1 MRNYFFQNP
10 FWISWLYP
18 GAVWKVMT
26 NKKELFLTFDDG
38 PHPVVTPYVLAQLRT
53 YQAKATFFCLGSA
66 MEANQEVVKQINDD
80 GHLIGNHTQSHLN
93 GWATKTYQYMAD
105 VLACQTLQDEYSN
118 DRLFRPPYGN
128 LKLGQLRALKK
139 AGYRI
144 IMWSHLSGDFDRE
157 LDRKQSLDYMKKADP
172 GSILVF
178 HDSEKAFKNLK
189 EMLPR
194 VLEHFSTL
202 GYSFKTLSN
211 L

>member
-1 MRNYFFQNP
+1 
-10 FWISWLYP
+10 
-18 GAVWKVMT
+18 
-26 NKKELFLTFDDG
+26 
-38 PHPVVTPYVLAQLRT
+38 
-53 YQAKATFFCLGSA
+53 

>member
-1 MRNYFFQNP
+1 M
-10 FWISWLYP
+10 
-18 GAVWKVMT
+18 
-26 NKKELFLTFDDG
+26 
-38 PHPVVTPYVLAQLRT
+38 
-53 YQAKATFFCLGSA
+53 
-66 MEANQEVVKQINDD
+66 
-80 GHLIGNHTQSHLN
+80 
-93 GWATKTYQYMAD
+93 
-105 VLACQTLQDEYSN
+105 
-118 DRLFRPPYGN
+118 
-128 LKLGQLRALKK
+128 KLGQLRALKK

-157 LDRKQSLDYMKKADP
+157 LDRKQSLNYMKKADP

-189 EMLPR
+189 EMLPK